1 MCSPGMRTIQIPLG
15 EIIEA
20 TYDEMMRSYGDEDLA
35 RVAAE
40 AVAYDLLT
48 ARVADEP

>member
-1 MCSPGMRTIQIPLG
+1 MRTIQIPLG

-20 TYDEMMRSYGDEDLA
+20 MYDELMRSYGDEDLA

-40 AVAYDLLT
+40 AIAYDLLT
-48 ARVADEP
+48 RRAGDE